1 MNGFD
6 PQNYQYQMEQYGRE
20 IMDINKQI
28 QEEKNLEAHLN
39 KMVKQLDE
47 EYDGLVNSIRTSSF
61 PRPTLVKDE
70 AKAIID

>member
-1 MNGFD
+1 
-6 PQNYQYQMEQYGRE
+6 
-20 IMDINKQI
+20 
-28 QEEKNLEAHLN
+28 LEAHLN